1 VKSVTVPRLSVVVVV
16 VSVVPV
22 LPVATV
28 VEDEDVCP

>member
-1 VKSVTVPRLSVVVVV
+1 VKSVTVPKLSVVVVV
-16 VSVVPV
+16 VSVAPV